1 MLGPDHPDTLARTA
15 DLAYLY
21 RVVGRVEDAE
31 TLLREIAARCERVL
45 PPGDPHTQAVHQSLA
60 NLGED

>member
-45 PPGDPHTQAVHQSLA
+45 PPGDPLTQAVQQSLVSI
-60 NLGED
+60 EES